1 MFGYF
6 VTSAVLVLLSLAMF
20 LVASIVITFRD
31 SENAADIISAMGRS
45 FPLKGFW
52 WRRKG

>member
-6 VTSAVLVLLSLAMF
+6 ITSAVVILLGLAMF
-20 LVASIVITFRD
+20 LVASVAIAYRD

-52 WRRKG
+52 WRRK